1 MSLLCSKKAV
11 CLYRIYLTIGP
22 TISAMARVQRQMTP
36 DGTFHADQLQVSIN
50 EQSPLHSGGMASP
63 SPTLPRSPYPIAG
76 NVSRFPHPPLIQTR
90 SVVPPQRLSQSPF
103 SPQSPHDQFPGS
115 VSPAQNQGDPFQR
128 PPSENSGEYLHS
140 PQTPRSFG
148 HQSPNPARSPAYG
161 NQTRV
166 APISTVQDVYAQKPG
181 TPRPGTQYAI
191 VPQRNQIYA
200 PRPQDPFV
208 SAQNQPLLSP
218 RSEGPIHQPPEVN
231 RQLRDL
237 LQRQHSSNKLWPQG
251 LLIYYF
257 VLKSLNVCIFKSL
270 FLYCS

>member
-1 MSLLCSKKAV
+1 M
-11 CLYRIYLTIGP
+11 P
-22 TISAMARVQRQMTP
+22 
-36 DGTFHADQLQVSIN
+36 
-50 EQSPLHSGGMASP
+50 SP
-63 SPTLPRSPYPIAG
+63 SPSLPRSPYQPPS
-76 NVSRFPHPPLIQTR
+76 NVTRFPHPPMIQTR
-90 SVVPPQRLSQSPF
+90 TVAPQRQSPF

-128 PPSENSGEYLHS
+128 PPSENSGEYLQS

-161 NQTRV
+161 NQNRV
-166 APISTVQDVYAQKPG
+166 VSLSNTQDTYAAPG

-208 SAQNQPLLSP
+208 SVQNQPLLSP
-218 RSEGPIHQPPEVN
+218 RSEGSLHQPPEVN

-237 LQRQHSSNKLWPQG
+237 LQRHQNPNKVWQPS
-251 LLIYYF
+251 
-257 VLKSLNVCIFKSL
+257 K
-270 FLYCS
+270 